1 MAWEVSMVHLHET
14 SNPERDGQIDAIGWA
29 VVTFAIVVT
38 AIASMAAY
46 VAWSL

>member
-1 MAWEVSMVHLHET
+1 MAHLHET
-14 SNPERDGQIDAIGWA
+14 SNLQRDGHIDAIGWA
-29 VVTFAIVVT
+29 VVTFAVVVT